1 MMHRVLRFKCHLA
14 VRVLDSERVFLLG
27 GSDPHLLR
35 GRAYALIAPLL
46 DGKRTIAHILET
58 LAEQT
63 SPPEILFALITLEQ
77 RGYAVEAL
85 PLSLDPAATAFW
97 EAQGFNAARAAERLA
112 AAPVEVHGLSTA
124 ASEAVEAALCG
135 AGVTVTRGAPFRVV
149 AVDDYL
155 DPRIDDFNRRAL
167 EEGFHFTLVKPGGLA
182 AWVGPVL
189 RPGAGPC
196 WACLAYRLRLN
207 RPVDVYL
214 ARHAVDEAPV
224 VRVQPEVPASVR
236 AGASLAALALARFLV
251 DDRAHP
257 LEDLVVLDPLR
268 PSAEAHAVVRV
279 PQCPACGDPGLAT
292 ARARA
297 PVSLESR
304 PKRFTDD
311 GGHRAVTPEQTW
323 TRLARHVSPLTGVV
337 TSVGPVP
344 ERDHPLRPVYGS
356 AFRQCPAS
364 AAPAFDDFHRV
375 AMGKGRTAAQARAS
389 ALCEAIERHRM
400 AFQGDEPRMRARLG
414 ELDGE
419 GVHPDRLQNFSEA
432 QLRRR
437 DETNARV
444 ASLAQ
449 DSNQFVPLPFDPDV
463 AIDWSPVWSLT
474 RPRRLW
480 VPTAYCYTNMPV
492 PPEERFCY
500 ANSNGH
506 AAGNS
511 LEEATLQAF
520 LELVERDA
528 VAIWWYNRSRRPG
541 VDLATFE
548 EPYFVDLVAHYRSVG
563 YRVWVLDNTTDL
575 GIPAFAAVGLP
586 ESGPGRWYMGFGC
599 HLEARLG
606 VQRALTELNQLFDPS
621 PDTPSPWEPRELDS
635 TSFLFPDETTPC
647 RAAADFPFDLRDD
660 LRDDVMDCVER
671 AACAGLETLVMDQ
684 TRPDVELCTVKVI
697 VPGLRHFWPR
707 FGPGRLYEVPVRMGL
722 CDRPLTEAE
731 LNLSPLKF

>member
-1 MMHRVLRFKCHLA
+1 MMHRVLRFKHHLS
-14 VRVLDSERVFLLG
+14 VRVLDGERVFVLG

-35 GRAYALIAPLL
+35 GRAYALVAPLL
-46 DGKRTIAHILET
+46 DGTRTIGHILET
-58 LAEQT
+58 LADHA

-77 RGYAVEAL
+77 RGYAAEAL
-85 PLSLDPAATAFW
+85 PVSLDPAAAAFW
-97 EAQGFNAARAAERLA
+97 EAQGYDASRAAERLA
-112 AAPVEVHGLSTA
+112 TAPVEVHGLSA
-124 ASEAVEAALCG
+124 AAGEAVETALRG
-135 AGVTVTRGAPFRVV
+135 AGVTVRQGAPLRVV

-155 DPRIDDFNRRAL
+155 DPRIEDVNRRAL
-167 EEGFHFTLVKPGGLA
+167 EERCHFTLVKPGGLA
-182 AWVGPVL
+182 PWVGPVL

-196 WACLAYRLRLN
+196 WACLAHRLRLN

-214 ARHAVDEAPV
+214 ARHAVADAPV
-224 VRVQPEVPASVR
+224 ARVSPELPASVQ
-236 AGASLAALALARFLV
+236 AGANLAALALARFLV
-251 DDRAHP
+251 DDRAHA

-268 PSAEAHAVVRV
+268 PSAVAHAVVRV

-297 PVSLESR
+297 PVTLAPR
-304 PKRFTDD
+304 PKGFTDD
-311 GGHRAVTPEQTW
+311 GGHRTVTPEQTW

-337 TSVGPVP
+337 TSVGAVP

-364 AAPAFDDFHRV
+364 AAPSFDGFHGI

-419 GVHPDRLQNFSEA
+419 GVHPDRLQNFSAA

-437 DETNARV
+437 DEINAGV
-444 ASLAQ
+444 ASLPEDRHQ
-449 DSNQFVPLPFDPDV
+449 LVPLPFDPDV

-480 VPTAYCYTNMPV
+480 VPTAYCYTNMAV
-492 PPEERFCY
+492 RPEERFCY

-511 LEEATLQAF
+511 LEEAVLQAF

-528 VAIWWYNRSRRPG
+528 VAIWWYSRLRRPG
-541 VDLATFE
+541 VDLASFE
-548 EPYFVDLVAHYRSVG
+548 QPYLVDLPAHYRSVG
-563 YRVWVLDNTTDL
+563 YRVWVLDITTDL

-586 ESGPGRWYMGFGC
+586 ESGAGRWHMGFGC

-621 PDTPSPWEPRELDS
+621 PDTPSPWEPRELTS
-635 TSFLFPDETTPC
+635 TDFLFPDETMP
-647 RAAADFPFDLRDD
+647 RRPAADFRCERRDD
-660 LRDDVMDCVER
+660 LRDDVIDCVER
-671 AACAGLETLVMDQ
+671 AAGAGLEVLVMDQ
-684 TRPDVELCTVKVI
+684 TRPDVELDTVKVI

-707 FGPGRLYEVPVRMGL
+707 LGPGRLYDVPVKMGL
-722 CDRPLTEAE
+722 RDRPLTEAE
-731 LNLSPLKF
+731 LNPCPLKF